1 VLMPMDSDWYY
12 AWKWAPDKAKAIWTG
27 SGNCGMAPLL
37 VLKKAIE
44 SGDEELA
51 KQVTLD
57 LRDAYSTL
65 FPKGNFHDF
74 SIYNIQLEKIRFNAA
89 GLVNAG
95 PARPPYNRIPEEYA
109 EGARL
114 VGRKYAALQEKYS
127 KML

>member
-1 VLMPMDSDWYY
+1 
-12 AWKWAPDKAKAIWTG
+12 
-27 SGNCGMAPLL
+27 
-37 VLKKAIE
+37 
-44 SGDEELA
+44 
-51 KQVTLD
+51 LD

-95 PARPPYNRIPEEYA
+95 PCRPPYNHFREDYA
-109 EGARL
+109 EGAIT
-114 VGRKYAALQEKYS
+114 VGHKYAALQEKYS